1 MTRELERFRLKATRQ
16 DETLAQV
23 VGPPQAPD
31 DEVHKLRRQLLD
43 AQKDT
48 EELRRQLLEY
58 KTFLPDPAAETAEG
72 EKVAERLAAGAE
84 KLAVGEADRTGLVNV
99 LLKAQRVVEEA
110 ERREQNCSRKWAA
123 LLAEAKSAREAV
135 KELQKEN
142 EALAAD
148 AAEKGRAA
156 DAKVQRLLGELG
168 TSLDDVDQARAAQTL
183 IAEGATLRE
192 EKRQLEA
199 RYEKYRKECV
209 RLKTKLMQEMND
221 GRQLEV
227 DKEEEL
233 KHGNGGGSLARV
245 A

>member
-1 MTRELERFRLKATRQ
+1 M
-16 DETLAQV
+16 DV
-23 VGPPQAPD
+23 
-31 DEVHKLRRQLLD
+31 
-43 AQKDT
+43 
-48 EELRRQLLEY
+48 
-58 KTFLPDPAAETAEG
+58 
-72 EKVAERLAAGAE
+72 AAGAE

-142 EALAAD
+142 EALAT
-148 AAEKGRAA
+148 AATEKGRAA
-156 DAKVQRLLGELG
+156 DAKAQRLLGELG

-183 IAEGATLRE
+183 IAEGAALRE

-199 RYEKYRKECV
+199 SYEDTRKKCV
-209 RLKTKLMQEMND
+209 RLKTKLQQEQNRNKLMQEMNE

-227 DKEEEL
+227 DMEQER
-233 KHGNGGGSLARV
+233 KHG
-245 A
+245 